1 MDGSGVS
8 NSSWILSDEPS
19 SPALGIL
26 VTIGHA
32 NQGRQRLMSRKRAYR
47 SKMRILADMM
57 RAIQS
62 EAEEGAGPTKIL
74 YAANLSHDRLKQYID
89 ELLDK
94 ELIVEEDPESNN
106 RVYFLTEK
114 GREFLR
120 EFIRIERF
128 SEAFG
133 IDI

>member
-1 MDGSGVS
+1 
-8 NSSWILSDEPS
+8 
-19 SPALGIL
+19 
-26 VTIGHA
+26 
-32 NQGRQRLMSRKRAYR
+32 MSRKRAYR

-62 EAEEGAGPTKIL
+62 EGDEGAGPTKIL

-89 ELLDK
+89 ELLEK
-94 ELIVEEDPESNN
+94 ELILEQEPDSNN
-106 RVYFLTEK
+106 RIYILTEK

-120 EFIRIERF
+120 EYVRIERF

-133 IDI
+133 IEI

>member
-1 MDGSGVS
+1 
-8 NSSWILSDEPS
+8 
-19 SPALGIL
+19 
-26 VTIGHA
+26 
-32 NQGRQRLMSRKRAYR
+32 
-47 SKMRILADMM
+47 MRILADMM

-62 EAEEGAGPTKIL
+62 EGEEGAGPTKIL

-89 ELLDK
+89 ELVNK
-94 ELIVEEDPESNN
+94 ELILERDPDSNN
-106 RVYFLTEK
+106 RTYYLTEK

>member
-1 MDGSGVS
+1 
-8 NSSWILSDEPS
+8 
-19 SPALGIL
+19 
-26 VTIGHA
+26 
-32 NQGRQRLMSRKRAYR
+32 MSRKRAYR

-62 EAEEGAGPTKIL
+62 EGEEGAGPTKIL
-74 YAANLSHDRLKQYID
+74 YTANLSHDRLKQYID
-89 ELLDK
+89 ELVDK
-94 ELIVEEDPESNN
+94 ELILEEDPDGNN
-106 RVYFLTEK
+106 RTYFLTEK

-133 IDI
+133 IEI

>member
-1 MDGSGVS
+1 
-8 NSSWILSDEPS
+8 
-19 SPALGIL
+19 
-26 VTIGHA
+26 
-32 NQGRQRLMSRKRAYR
+32 MSKKRPYR

-62 EAEEGAGPTKIL
+62 EGEEGAGPTKIL
-74 YAANLSHDRLKQYID
+74 YAANLSHDRLTQYID
-89 ELLDK
+89 ELVEK
-94 ELIVEEDPESNN
+94 GLIVELQPDSTN
-106 RVYFLTEK
+106 RNYILSEK

-120 EFIRIERF
+120 EFVRIERF